1 MTETDVLKGMWKQIR
16 GEAKSKW
23 AELTDDELDQVEGE
37 RDKLLGLLQEKYGY
51 AKIKAEQE
59 IDEFLLEHRE
69 SSS

>member
-1 MTETDVLKGMWKQIR
+1 MMETDVLKGMWTQVR

-23 AELTDDELDQVEGE
+23 GKLTDDELDQVEGE

-51 AKIKAEQE
+51 AKVKAEQE
-59 IDEFLLEHRE
+59 INEFLHEHRE

>member
-1 MTETDVLKGMWKQIR
+1 MTEIDIFKGMWKQVR

-23 AELTDDELDQVEGE
+23 GELTDDELDKVAGE

-59 IDEFLLEHRE
+59 IEEFLLEQE
-69 SSS
+69 GSSS

>member
-1 MTETDVLKGMWKQIR
+1 MAEMNIFKGVWKQVR

-23 AELTDDELDQVEGE
+23 GELTDDELDQVAGE

-51 AKIKAEQE
+51 AKIKAEKE
-59 IDEFLLEHRE
+59 IDELLLEQQE

>member
-1 MTETDVLKGMWKQIR
+1 MTEKDILKGMWKQLR

-23 AELTDDELDQVEGE
+23 GELTDDELDEVAGE

-51 AKIKAEQE
+51 AKVKAGQE
-59 IDEFLLEHRE
+59 IDEFLLEQRE

>member
-1 MTETDVLKGMWKQIR
+1 MMETDVLNGMWKQVR

-23 AELTDDELDQVEGE
+23 GKLTDDELDQVEGE

-51 AKIKAEQE
+51 AKVKAEQE
-59 IDEFLLEHRE
+59 INEFLHEHRE

>member
-1 MTETDVLKGMWKQIR
+1 MMETDVLKGMWKQVR

-23 AELTDDELDQVEGE
+23 GKLTDDELDQVEGE

-51 AKIKAEQE
+51 AKVKAEQE
-59 IDEFLLEHRE
+59 INEFLHEHRE